1 MYSINQSD
9 LLVKPSVAMKQI
21 MEERKPPVPGG
32 DIHPNASRGAGGSGG
47 STADGQGG
55 QHPGGTP
62 GQTDGDTGGTSAL
75 KNTRFFMSAKLD
87 NTRVNKNVNDY
98 LTEVIQHL
106 MSVDGA
112 DVELT
117 LEVSV
122 SAPGGIP
129 SSTVRTVSEN
139 CRTLKI
145 QNFGF
150 EDN

>member
-9 LLVKPSVAMKQI
+9 LLVKPFVAMKQI
-21 MEERKPPVPGG
+21 MEERKSPVTGEDILPG
-32 DIHPNASRGAGGSGG
+32 SAGGSVASGHG
-47 STADGQGG
+47 EQ
-55 QHPGGTP
+55 QPGGTP
-62 GQTDGDTGGTSAL
+62 GQASGDTGGTSAS

-98 LTEVIQHL
+98 LTEIIQHL

-122 SAPGGIP
+122 SAPSGIP
-129 SSTVRTVSEN
+129 SSTDRKSVV
-139 CRTLKI
+139 
-145 QNFGF
+145 
-150 EDN
+150 

>member
-1 MYSINQSD
+1 
-9 LLVKPSVAMKQI
+9 
-21 MEERKPPVPGG
+21 MEERKPDAVGG
-32 DIHPNASRGAGGSGG
+32 SSMPDSSGDFSEAGGFGGGQEYPQSGSTSAQTGG
-47 STADGQGG
+47 SDAAA
-55 QHPGGTP
+55 P
-62 GQTDGDTGGTSAL
+62 

-106 MSVDGA
+106 MAVDGA

-122 SAPGGIP
+122 NAPEGIP
-129 SSTVRTVSEN
+129 STTVRTVSEN

>member
-1 MYSINQSD
+1 MRRAEAVCLTTVAVQVKLVVLGVVRSKPQSG
-9 LLVKPSVAMKQI
+9 S
-21 MEERKPPVPGG
+21 
-32 DIHPNASRGAGGSGG
+32 ASAQTGGSD
-47 STADGQGG
+47 AA
-55 QHPGGTP
+55 TP
-62 GQTDGDTGGTSAL
+62 

-106 MSVDGA
+106 MAVDGA
-112 DVELT
+112 NVELT

-122 SAPGGIP
+122 NAPGGIP
-129 SSTVRTVSEN
+129 STTVRTVSEN